1 MQGTPYALAGECGRS
16 TVIGGYK
23 GLHWKKQ
30 LTIPLGLSQAI
41 VLETYDITIAIGL
54 TQNNNQLPESDD
66 TAFV

>member
-1 MQGTPYALAGECGRS
+1 MQGTSYVLAGESGRS

-30 LTIPLGLSQAI
+30 LSIPWGLSQVI
-41 VLETYDITIAIGL
+41 VLETYDITIATGV
-54 TQNNNQLPESDD
+54 TQNNNQLPENDD

>member
-1 MQGTPYALAGECGRS
+1 MQGTSYVLAGESGRS

-41 VLETYDITIAIGL
+41 VLETYDITIATGV
-54 TQNNNQLPESDD
+54 TQNNNQLPENDD

>member
-30 LTIPLGLSQAI
+30 LTIPLGLSQVI
-41 VLETYDITIAIGL
+41 VLETYDITIATGV
-54 TQNNNQLPESDD
+54 TQNNNQLPENDD